1 MEYIEQDNVLRV
13 LFDAQ
18 MDSLICS
25 TIEHSLMQRVSDAKK
40 RIPNLEIE
48 FNLANTEFVGS
59 TFLRFC
65 LYYAKQAGEGKFKIV
80 SPTENVRRI
89 FEITGLTEMINLA
102 VPDNQAV

>member
-13 LFDAQ
+13 LFDTQ
-18 MDSLICS
+18 MDSLICG

-40 RIPNLEIE
+40 RIPNLKIE
-48 FNLANTEFVGS
+48 FDLVNTEFVGS

-65 LYYAKQAGEGKFKIV
+65 LYYAKQAGDGKFKV
-80 SPTENVRRI
+80 LSPTENVRRI
-89 FEITGLTEMINLA
+89 FEITGLTDMINFE